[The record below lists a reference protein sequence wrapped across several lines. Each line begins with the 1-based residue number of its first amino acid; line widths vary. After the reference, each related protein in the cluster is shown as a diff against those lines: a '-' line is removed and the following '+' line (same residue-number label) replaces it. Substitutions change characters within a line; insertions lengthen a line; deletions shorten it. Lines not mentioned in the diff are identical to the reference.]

1 MNPTPAHII
10 SEVARYELRKAIAAH
25 RWIIPV
31 VLAAFP
37 LLPFLIL
44 SLRPLASGRFALTPE
59 LLEGIYARV
68 FLAYSLRLG
77 IFFAAV
83 AVFAQLYRRE
93 IQEKTLHTWLLLP
106 VDGSQVI
113 LGKYVA
119 GCILVGTVFTVSSVA
134 GYLLLFLPEGPGAS
148 LTHLVSGGGLPRL
161 AAYAA
166 LGLLGTAAYG
176 ALFLFVGTLRR
187 SPVLPVLG
195 IFLFES
201 VDALLPGLLQQL
213 SIIHTLGGFLPV
225 EPAGFRTPGD
235 AGWRDL
241 AVTVALTAALLVLS
255 VRAMRR
261 AEVSYSD

>member
-1 MNPTPAHII
+1 MNATPAHIV

-44 SLRPLASGRFALTPE
+44 SFRPPASGRFPITPE

-93 IQEKTLHTWLLLP
+93 IQEKTLHAWLLLP
-106 VDGSQVI
+106 VEGSQVI
-113 LGKYVA
+113 LGKYAA
-119 GCILVGTVFTVSSVA
+119 GCILVGTVFTVSSA
-134 GYLLLFLPEGPGAS
+134 IGYLMVVPDPV
-148 LTHLVSGGGLPRL
+148 TGGGGPRL
-161 AAYAA
+161 AAYVA
-166 LGLLGTAAYG
+166 LALLGTAAYG

-187 SPVLPVLG
+187 GPVLPVLG

-201 VDALLPGLLQQL
+201 VDGFLPGLLQRL
-213 SIIHTLGGFLPV
+213 SIIHTLGGLLPV
-225 EPAGFRTPGD
+225 EPAGFRAPD
-235 AGWRDL
+235 PAGWTEL

-255 VRAMRR
+255 IRAMRR
-261 AEVSYSD
+261 AEIIYTD